1 MAFRLFVGRRPGPT
15 AALANLAIWGLWLWL
30 FRSVLAHLGKIYAR
44 QDMSVSLVALI
55 GILGLLAWR
64 ARGRRPSFADWA
76 RAPRPRPAPALLALG
91 AALAYLGVARFL
103 DIHILEDALFALGSY
118 GLAGLWVA
126 PSAWRRGWPVL
137 LLLVATLPFGYHL
150 DTFVGYPLRVW
161 TAGAAATIL
170 GGRVPAGGGAEA
182 ILLLENQ
189 VAAVD
194 LACSGVKGLWTGS
207 LLLLAAAWLSGAG
220 LGWRLVLAAAVQ
232 NLLLILTN
240 LLRVTV
246 LAGVGL
252 GLGQPVV
259 AGWLHLPLGVL
270 GFAAAAL
277 VGLRV
282 LRGAATP
289 SAAEVASKDGVRWQS
304 LFGRR
309 TGGESSPER
318 AAPIT
323 RGMEFPGSSIG
334 MSLRDG
340 QAAAAGGR
348 EAQRPVAT
356 GAVFTGA
363 VLLALL
369 LLNLAYRPRPPLLA
383 RAAARGTGSASPW
396 VWPAGLAVEAL
407 PLKPSDAAWL
417 AADGADAVER
427 VRFRHGELRGS
438 LILVRAG
445 TWRAHHAP
453 ERCFEVYGLKQLDSS
468 PVVLEGGGGLRQV
481 TLGGADGRP
490 SHGAL
495 YWFQSASGRMT
506 GDYAA
511 RIWADL
517 PPHREPWVLA
527 SVLFDGPVNAEGPA
541 TRELVNALRRAIDAG
556 WKGSTP

>member
-1 MAFRLFVGRRPGPT
+1 MAIRPFSDRRPWLAG
-15 AALANLAIWGLWLWL
+15 ALANVAIWGLWLWL
-30 FRSVLAHLGKIYAR
+30 FRSVLAHLGMVYSR
-44 QDMSVSLVALI
+44 QDMSVSVVALI

-64 ARGRRPSFADWA
+64 SRGRRPSFAAWA
-76 RAPRPRPAPALLALG
+76 RAPRPRPAPALLAMG
-91 AALAYLGVARFL
+91 AALGYLAVARLL
-103 DIHILEDALFALGSY
+103 DVHILEDALFGLGSY
-118 GLAGLWVA
+118 GLAGLWLA
-126 PSAWRRGWPVL
+126 PPAWRRGWPAL

-161 TAGAAATIL
+161 TAGVAATIL

-220 LGWRLVLAAAVQ
+220 LGWRLILAAGLQ
-232 NLLLILTN
+232 TLLLILAN

-277 VGLRV
+277 LGLRV
-282 LRGAATP
+282 LRGSERAPAIVP
-289 SAAEVASKDGVRWQS
+289 QGHADRVS
-304 LFGRR
+304 LQA
-309 TGGESSPER
+309 R
-318 AAPIT
+318 AAPT
-323 RGMEFPGSSIG
+323 AEARAAPTARGMEFPGSSIG

-340 QAAAAGGR
+340 QGAAPVGR
-348 EAQRPVAT
+348 GAPRPSLSVAI
-356 GAVFTGA
+356 
-363 VLLALL
+363 LLTLV
-369 LLNLAYRPRPPLLA
+369 LLNLAYRPRPELA
-383 RAAARGTGSASPW
+383 VRAAGAVAGSVSPW
-396 VWPAGLAVEAL
+396 VWLAALEVEAL

-427 VRFRHGELRGS
+427 VRFRHGALRGS

-453 ERCFEVYGLKQLDSS
+453 ERCFEVYGLKRLDSR
-468 PVVLEGGGGLRQV
+468 PVVLDGGGLREV
-481 TLGGADGRP
+481 TLGGADGGP

-527 SVLFDGPVNAEGPA
+527 SVLFDGPVNADGPA
-541 TRELVNALRRAIDAG
+541 TRDLVNELRRAIDAG
-556 WKGSTP
+556 WKGKGP

>member
-232 NLLLILTN
+232 NLLLILAN

-277 VGLRV
+277 VGLRC
-282 LRGAATP
+282 LRGPGIARGVDGETWKPGPPAPDAMPDRLSLTAA
-289 SAAEVASKDGVRWQS
+289 
-304 LFGRR
+304 
-309 TGGESSPER
+309 
-318 AAPIT
+318 I
-323 RGMEFPGSSIG
+323 
-334 MSLRDG
+334 
-340 QAAAAGGR
+340 
-348 EAQRPVAT
+348 
-356 GAVFTGA
+356 
-363 VLLALL
+363 LLALL
-369 LLNLAYRPRPPLLA
+369 LLNLAYRPRPPIRA
-383 RAAARGTGSASPW
+383 RAAVSGGGTASPW
-396 VWPAGLAVEAL
+396 IWPATLAVEAL

-427 VRFRHGELRGS
+427 VRFRHEELRGS

-541 TRELVNALRRAIDAG
+541 TTDLVNALRRAIDAG

>member
-1 MAFRLFVGRRPGPT
+1 MAFRSFSDRRPWLA

-30 FRSVLAHLGKIYAR
+30 FRAVLAHLGKIYAR
-44 QDMSVSLVALI
+44 QDMSVSLLALL

-64 ARGRRPSFADWA
+64 SRGRRPSFAAWA
-76 RAPRPRPAPALLALG
+76 GGPRSRPAPALLAMG
-91 AALAYLGVARFL
+91 AALGYLAVARLL
-103 DIHILEDALFALGSY
+103 DVHILEDALFGLGSY
-118 GLAGLWVA
+118 GLAGLWLA
-126 PSAWRRGWPVL
+126 PPAWRRGWPAL

-161 TAGAAATIL
+161 TAGVAATIL

-232 NLLLILTN
+232 NLLLILAN

-277 VGLRV
+277 LGLRV
-282 LRGAATP
+282 LRG
-289 SAAEVASKDGVRWQS
+289 SAKPPAIVPQGPADRVS
-304 LFGRR
+304 LQA
-309 TGGESSPER
+309 R
-318 AAPIT
+318 AAPSAEARAAPSA
-323 RGMEFPGSSIG
+323 RGMEFPGASIG

-340 QAAAAGGR
+340 QAGVAGVAGGR
-348 EAQRPVAT
+348 DVPRPVLAC
-356 GAVFTGA
+356 AI
-363 VLLALL
+363 LLALL
-369 LLNLAYRPRPPLLA
+369 LLNLAYRPRPELPV
-383 RAAARGTGSASPW
+383 RAAGAVAGSASPW
-396 VWPAGLAVEAL
+396 VWPAALDVEAL
-407 PLKPSDAAWL
+407 PMKPAEAAWL

-427 VRFRHGELRGS
+427 VRFRHGALRGS

-468 PVVLEGGGGLRQV
+468 PVVLDDGGGLRQV
-481 TLGGADGRP
+481 SLGGADGGP

-527 SVLFDGPVNAEGPA
+527 SVLFDGPVDADGPA
-541 TRELVNALRRAIDAG
+541 TRDLVNALRRAIDAG
-556 WKGSTP
+556 WKGQTP